1 MPIATHRLE
10 NGLTVLLEPNPAA
23 HTCALGYFVRTGA
36 RDEDPALMGV
46 SHFLEHMM
54 FKGTAT
60 RSGDDIN
67 RAFDAMGADYNAWTG
82 HEATAYHAHI
92 LPEFL
97 PATLDLLSDMLRP
110 ALRTEDFEMER
121 KVILEEIGMYDDK
134 PEWRLSDTLIESHYG
149 AHGLGFRVLGTNE
162 TVGAMAPPQM
172 REYFERRYAPDNMVL
187 SAAGKFDP
195 ARLLADIRART
206 ASWKPS
212 GTARR
217 DNAAPKTG
225 GGEQKITD
233 ARCSRHYVGC
243 LYEGP
248 SIQCDSRYAA
258 RVLSA
263 VLGDDDGSR
272 LYWALIDSGL
282 ADEADFSA
290 CPQDGSGTFTAF
302 AACPPERAQKVE
314 DILRGEIGDLAS
326 GKRPLEADELAR
338 ATSKL
343 ATRAT
348 LQDERPAGRMQA
360 MGVQWTALGHALE
373 LKDEVDR
380 LKSVT
385 AGEVAQV
392 AAVLAKGPQTV
403 VRLGP

>member
-1 MPIATHRLE
+1 MPILTHRLD

-23 HTCALGYFVRTGA
+23 HTAALGYFVRTGA
-36 RDEDPALMGV
+36 RDEEPALMGV

-110 ALRTEDFEMER
+110 ALRAEDFEMER

-149 AHGLGFRVLGTNE
+149 PHGLGFRVLGTNE
-162 TVGAMAPPQM
+162 TVGRMQPGEM
-172 REYFERRYAPDNMVL
+172 RAYFERRYAPDNMVV

-195 ARLLADIRART
+195 DQLLAAIEERT
-206 ASWKPS
+206 RGWLPS
-212 GTARR
+212 GVSRR
-217 DNAAPKTG
+217 DNRPPGVCG
-225 GGEQKITD
+225 GTQKITD

-243 LYEGP
+243 LYDGP
-248 SIQCDSRYAA
+248 SIQSDARYAA
-258 RVLSA
+258 RVLSS

-290 CPQDGSGTFTAF
+290 CPQDGCGTFTAY
-302 AACPPERAQKVE
+302 AACPPERAEKIE
-314 DILRGEIGDLAS
+314 AILRGEIEDLAT
-326 GKRPLEADELAR
+326 GKRPLEVDELAR

-343 ATRAT
+343 ATGAT

-373 LKDEVDR
+373 LKAEVER
-380 LKSVT
+380 IKTVT
-385 AGEVAQV
+385 AGEVAAV
-392 AAVLAKGPQTV
+392 AKTLQAGPQTV

>member
-1 MPIATHRLE
+1 MPIATHRLA
-10 NGLTVLLEPNPAA
+10 NGLTVLFEPNPAA
-23 HTCALGYFVRTGA
+23 HTAAVGFFVRTGA
-36 RDEDPALMGV
+36 RDEEARLMGV

-54 FKGTAT
+54 FKGSAT
-60 RSGDDIN
+60 RSGDEIN
-67 RAFDAMGADYNAWTG
+67 RAFDEMGADHNAWTG

-97 PATLDLLSDMLRP
+97 PRTLDVLADMLRP

-121 KVILEEIGMYDDK
+121 KVILEEIGMYDDR
-134 PEWRLSDTLIESHYG
+134 PEWRLSDALIEHHYG
-149 AHGLGFRVLGTNE
+149 THGLGFRVLGTNE
-162 TVGAMAPPQM
+162 TVGRMTAGEM
-172 REYFERRYAPDNMVL
+172 RAYFESHYAPDTMVFA
-187 SAAGKFDP
+187 AAGKFDP
-195 ARLLADIRART
+195 EALLAAVAART
-206 ASWKPS
+206 AAWKPS
-212 GTARR
+212 GLPKR
-217 DNAAPKTG
+217 DAAAPALV
-225 GGEQKITD
+225 GGEHRMTD
-233 ARCSRHYVGC
+233 ARCNRHYMGL

-248 SIQCDSRYAA
+248 SIQCESRYAA

-290 CPQDGSGTFTAF
+290 CPQDGSGTFTAY
-302 AACPPERAQKVE
+302 AACQPDRAEQVE
-314 DILRGEIGDLAS
+314 AILRREIGDLAS
-326 GKRPLEADELAR
+326 GKRPLEADELLR

-380 LKSVT
+380 IKSVS
-385 AGEVAQV
+385 AAQVAQV
-392 AAVLAKGPQTV
+392 AALLAVGPKTV